1 MGKRPAA
8 IDLASWLLWIQVL
21 AGLVVSVL
29 VVIFRDDLRE
39 AWSPGPSGDSTVQPL
54 EFVPVILVLYGVIAL
69 TTLTLIPLMRSGH
82 NWSRHAL
89 AMIEVGI
96 LIATIASVRTMPP
109 AVFRGLIIV
118 AAVLAAVTLVFIW
131 HPDSRRHC
139 RELEAAAADLE
150 TDAEPTDAETDTEPT
165 DTEPTD
171 AEDPATRS

>member
-69 TTLTLIPLMRSGH
+69 TTLTLIPMMRSGH

-96 LIATIASVRTMPP
+96 LIATIATVRTMPP
-109 AVFRGLIIV
+109 AVFRGLIIL

-131 HPDSRRHC
+131 HPESRRHC
-139 RELEAAAADLE
+139 REPSSAADGFDDDRVE
-150 TDAEPTDAETDTEPT
+150 VIDPS
-165 DTEPTD
+165 D
-171 AEDPATRS
+171 AEDPVKP